1 MSDSAD
7 PAQDSLHLTTID
19 LDRHQRATSARLWTW
34 FGSPVSV
41 IPLHAE
47 QVSSS
52 DGSGDDS
59 SIYSHVGTRVGIL
72 NGFDVFGVFKVNV
85 LAELNL
91 SSRFS
96 VSGRLFVS
104 ALSSMSSASF
114 LIHGLLVPQRGNL
127 VRHFLSRGTFFHEIK
142 PELLEIFQNWAAAFL
157 YFALGVILPNMAR
170 RSNVHLERT
179 LSVAYRYNL
188 NMRFGSAHMFFSYV
202 LWPVTF
208 LSGMFAPVLVW
219 LQIDIWGLLSV
230 FTWSIGMLF
239 IGPSMVEEVGTV
251 AVREVVAGVVK
262 EVEDMRTQPISWQR
276 LLDLVKATDFL
287 LADTFDWNCLGRLI
301 IFRISMLFLLTV
313 GFGFIGIVHPDE
325 ASRKCAQVLGILS
338 AICGCAILYR
348 LGRIS
353 EKCSNSRPGSSNLTA
368 NLVLRMVEHELKH
381 DSEESAFHQLSFYLR
396 KRTIGI
402 ELVGTRI
409 TPEFA
414 ANVALRTCFYLPAAV
429 AVIEGI
435 WYTGDTTMKGD
446 SRDTSEIRCLI

>member
-7 PAQDSLHLTTID
+7 PAQDSFRLTTID
-19 LDRHQRATSARLWTW
+19 LDRHQRATSTRLRTW
-34 FGSPVSV
+34 FESPVSV

-52 DGSGDDS
+52 DESGDDS
-59 SIYSHVGTRVGIL
+59 SIYSHVGTGVGIL

-96 VSGRLFVS
+96 VSGRLLVS

-127 VRHFLSRGTFFHEIK
+127 MRGFLFRGTFFHEIK

-157 YFALGVILPNMAR
+157 YLALGVILPNLAR

-188 NMRFGSAHMFFSYV
+188 TMRFGSAHMFFSYV

-219 LQIDIWGLLSV
+219 FHRLYGGDFAEQMHIDIWGLLSV

-251 AVREVVAGVVK
+251 AVREIVAGVVK
-262 EVEDMRTQPISWQR
+262 EVEDMRTRPISWQR
-276 LLDLVKATDFL
+276 LLDLVKWDSALLESSTETKLRETAHRFL
-287 LADTFDWNCLGRLI
+287 VSC
-301 IFRISMLFLLTV
+301 
-313 GFGFIGIVHPDE
+313 
-325 ASRKCAQVLGILS
+325 Q
-338 AICGCAILYR
+338 
-348 LGRIS
+348 
-353 EKCSNSRPGSSNLTA
+353 
-368 NLVLRMVEHELKH
+368 
-381 DSEESAFHQLSFYLR
+381 Q
-396 KRTIGI
+396 
-402 ELVGTRI
+402 
-409 TPEFA
+409 FA
-414 ANVALRTCFYLPAAV
+414 AVLFYSVWDASPRSVVTTGLDLVILRQ
-429 AVIEGI
+429 I
-435 WYTGDTTMKGD
+435 WF
-446 SRDTSEIRCLI
+446 SEWWNMN